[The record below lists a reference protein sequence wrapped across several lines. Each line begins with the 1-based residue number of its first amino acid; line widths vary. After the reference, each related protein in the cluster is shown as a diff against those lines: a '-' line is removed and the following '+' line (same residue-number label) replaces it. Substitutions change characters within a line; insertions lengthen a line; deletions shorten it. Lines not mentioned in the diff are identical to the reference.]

1 MINKTALAVYAAPH
15 WHGGIYLQSNKD
27 KQKTTYVHKFIIH
40 LYGVIKI

>member
-1 MINKTALAVYAAPH
+1 MQLLIDMEVY
-15 WHGGIYLQSNKD
+15 IFKVTKD